1 MSTKL
6 FEGYKE
12 QAYSL
17 MRFFLGF
24 LFACHGAQKVFGI
37 LGRDQADSLLMW
49 VAGTVELF
57 GGLAIALGVF
67 TSIAAFLCAG
77 QVLVAYFYAHAFQ
90 ALLPIQNRGELAL
103 LYFFAFLVIMTRGAG
118 CCALMKDK

>member
-17 MRFFLGF
+17 MRFFLGL

-37 LGRDQADSLLMW
+37 LGGDQPDSLLIW
-49 VAGTVELF
+49 VAGIVELF

-77 QVLVAYFYAHAFQ
+77 EMLVAYFYAHAFQ

-103 LYFFAFLVIMTRGAG
+103 LYFFAFLFIMTRGAG

>member
-17 MRFFLGF
+17 MRVGLGL

-37 LGRDQADSLLMW
+37 LGRDQADSLLIW
-49 VAGTVELF
+49 VAGAVELF

-67 TSIAAFLCAG
+67 TSVAAFLCAG
-77 QVLVAYFYAHAFQ
+77 QMLVAYFYAHAFQ

-103 LYFFAFLVIMTRGAG
+103 VYFFAFLFIATRGSG
-118 CCALMKDK
+118 MCALMKDE